1 MQRRTADWVVKAN
14 SYVDTA
20 FILRRD
26 IKDCFKKTW
35 ADGQADIK
43 AIAIHHY
50 EIDPEHLEECAQA
63 SLLLAAWSTN
73 LQRPLDSRRLLG
85 EPKKLL
91 LTCQV
96 VSSERGLS
104 GAEKCV
110 LLWLVAGVRKRWC
123 RRGRGHSR
131 GG

>member
-50 EIDPEHLEECAQA
+50 EIDPEHLQECAQA
-63 SLLLAAWSTN
+63 SLLPAASCAK
-73 LQRPLDSRRLLG
+73 LQRPLDLEDFS
-85 EPKKLL
+85 ESPKGF
-91 LTCQV
+91 C
-96 VSSERGLS
+96 
-104 GAEKCV
+104 
-110 LLWLVAGVRKRWC
+110 
-123 RRGRGHSR
+123 
-131 GG
+131 

>member
-1 MQRRTADWVVKAN
+1 MGLRFDTVQRRTADWVVKAD

-50 EIDPEHLEECAQA
+50 EIDPEHLEECA
-63 SLLLAAWSTN
+63 
-73 LQRPLDSRRLLG
+73 PLPSSFRLPG
-85 EPKKLL
+85 VQ
-91 LTCQV
+91 TC
-96 VSSERGLS
+96 SAL
-104 GAEKCV
+104 
-110 LLWLVAGVRKRWC
+110 
-123 RRGRGHSR
+123 
-131 GG
+131 